1 MKNLLLLLLL
11 LPLGLFAQ
19 EEKNYLSRS
28 VTIKPTRYIS
38 SSTEFIGKKGA
49 MFKVVRA
56 RDADLRGCEV
66 YARVLEC
73 RKSNLSGSE
82 GRLIIRPLYI
92 LDKDG
97 NKISVY
103 GDIYIRGLNRSN
115 IKFILWFVPVMW
127 FIPGGGAGTDSDE
140 FQIYFDELAE

>member
-1 MKNLLLLLLL
+1 MKYLLLLLLL

-56 RDADLRGCEV
+56 RDAYLRGC
-66 YARVLEC
+66 
-73 RKSNLSGSE
+73 
-82 GRLIIRPLYI
+82 
-92 LDKDG
+92 
-97 NKISVY
+97 
-103 GDIYIRGLNRSN
+103 
-115 IKFILWFVPVMW
+115 
-127 FIPGGGAGTDSDE
+127 
-140 FQIYFDELAE
+140 

>member
-1 MKNLLLLLLL
+1 MKYLLLLLLL

-140 FQIYFDELAE
+140 YQIYFDELAE